1 MSLNLIPPPL
11 RSLFRLDSE
20 PQGRSGRCLAAKKL
34 PAGKRTVEEREAG
47 NVSIGNLAAVLFAG
61 VFGVIGCGD
70 ALAVEPA
77 LKPKAGLGVVVE
89 AGAGNVM
96 ERQPVEVRRFM
107 DIRFAGLLD
116 EVKPPGLD
124 ESGTDESSEQ
134 GESGKRGESSERAV
148 SKPLDDVLWPMAD
161 LYVPIVNSASIVRES
176 GDVDGV
182 DSGGVHRGRSTV
194 PIEVALPRR
203 PAILL
208 VHGGAWVTG
217 DKWLLRSYADDL
229 SRLGCV
235 VLNIN
240 YRLAPG
246 AKFPAQVDDVREG
259 LIYLRQHAD
268 ALAIDVDRIGA
279 FGYSAGGHLSALVGL
294 LADEPLEKQTEVSEW
309 RASDSRWTRLP
320 KVAAVCVGGPPCD
333 FREIPL
339 DNTALTYFLGAT
351 RRQTPEVYESAS
363 PIVHIS
369 PNDPPTHLFQGET
382 DLLVPLRGTRRF
394 ATALKEAGV
403 AADLTVIEGQ
413 GHMLTFRHPE
423 SRQVVL
429 DFFAEQL
436 LP

>member
-11 RSLFRLDSE
+11 RSLFRPDSE
-20 PQGRSGRCLAAKKL
+20 PQGRSGRWLAAEKL
-34 PAGKRTVEEREAG
+34 PAGKRTVEVREAG

-77 LKPKAGLGVVVE
+77 MKPKAGPGVVVE

-107 DIRFAGLLD
+107 DIRIAGLFDQADRASDGDPALD
-116 EVKPPGLD
+116 EPNAD
-124 ESGTDESSEQ
+124 ESGER
-134 GESGKRGESSERAV
+134 SGAI
-148 SKPLDDVLWPMAD
+148 PLNDVLWPMAD
-161 LYVPIVNSASIVRES
+161 LYVPIVNAASIVRES
-176 GDVDGV
+176 GKVDGV
-182 DSGGVHRGRSTV
+182 ASGGVHRGRSTV
-194 PIEVALPRR
+194 PIEVDLPRR

-339 DNTALTYFLGAT
+339 DNTALTCFLGAT

-436 LP
+436 LR